1 MSRSSGQVTHVLL
14 TRSRLC
20 PRPKPGSSLHLHVLG
35 TPPAFVLSQD
45 QTLREELHGGGSSDH
60 PPFTKSRQRKT
71 SAPTLRRRKNSGP
84 ALAGQAPAPTTDGS
98 QWVTGQRP
106 AGSPMYTKGSRRKTG
121 SILAPPKSA
130 ARRRASSTASNLDT
144 HSTEGTVEVRMLLS
158 FQRPPHLQRE
168 GESLSG
174 HARSPLTGFR
184 RRRSNISRRSW
195 SPSGAAC
202 SEAPLR
208 KPRTKAA
215 SSS

>member
-1 MSRSSGQVTHVLL
+1 
-14 TRSRLC
+14 
-20 PRPKPGSSLHLHVLG
+20 
-35 TPPAFVLSQD
+35 
-45 QTLREELHGGGSSDH
+45 
-60 PPFTKSRQRKT
+60 
-71 SAPTLRRRKNSGP
+71 LRRRKNSGP

-168 GESLSG
+168 GESLSRG
-174 HARSPLTGFR
+174 TPGVRLPD
-184 RRRSNISRRSW
+184 
-195 SPSGAAC
+195 SGADDPIYHVDRGLPQALR
-202 SEAPLR
+202 APRLR
-208 KPRTKAA
+208 FGSLGQKPPAA
-215 SSS
+215 PELRPRRLA